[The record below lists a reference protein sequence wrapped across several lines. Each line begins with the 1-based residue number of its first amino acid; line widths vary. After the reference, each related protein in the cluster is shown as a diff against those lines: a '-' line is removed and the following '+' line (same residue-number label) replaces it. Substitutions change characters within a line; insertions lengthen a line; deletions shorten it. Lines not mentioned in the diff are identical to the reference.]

1 MDWAGRGR
9 HRSGRRSRPA
19 AGRAGQERHQ
29 PLGDGHRAGPG
40 PPPPW
45 GVAKVLCRFMWT
57 MSKPM
62 SPGRTTPRMALRL
75 APS

>member
-1 MDWAGRGR
+1 M
-9 HRSGRRSRPA
+9 RSETAIGP
-19 AGRAGQERHQ
+19 
-29 PLGDGHRAGPG
+29 DPG

-45 GVAKVLCRFMWT
+45 GWVNDLWRLKWT

-62 SPGRTTPRMALRL
+62 SPGRQMPMIAFRF

>member
-1 MDWAGRGR
+1 M
-9 HRSGRRSRPA
+9 RSDTAIGP
-19 AGRAGQERHQ
+19 
-29 PLGDGHRAGPG
+29 DPG

-45 GVAKVLCRFMWT
+45 GWVKDLCRLKCT

-62 SPGRTTPRMALRL
+62 SPGRERPMTALRL